1 MNNVKIKDENALR
14 AEAVRRLRTVIDPEL
29 GVNIVDLGLIY
40 QICLERDTLIVTYTI
55 TTAGC
60 PMRRYLQKKIDEE
73 LQAIEG
79 IDLIETRV
87 VFDPEWSVDMIKV
100 GVDFFSVPP
109 PKLSE
114 DFIT

>member
-1 MNNVKIKDENALR
+1 MNKMKIKNEIALR
-14 AEAVRRLRTVIDPEL
+14 AEAVRRLRTIIDPEL

-40 QICLERDTLIVTYTI
+40 QICIEEDTLIVMYTI

-87 VFDPEWSVDMIKV
+87 IFDPEWSVDMIRD
-100 GVDFFSVPP
+100 GVDFFTVPP

-114 DFIT
+114 DFKT